1 MKNIGLSGGI
11 GSGKTTVSKIL
22 LENGIPVYDSD
33 TRAKYII
40 NNSSEVKKSIIDN
53 FGKVSF
59 INNILNKKYISKL
72 IFNDKIALKKINSI
86 VHPYVYNDFLEWKK
100 SVFFKY
106 VIYESALIFESGSY
120 KKNDYNILVI
130 SNEDERI
137 KRVIRRDE
145 LNKND
150 VVVRINNQWQDE
162 KKIPLADYIINND
175 SILKINQRVLDLV
188 DTLNKLFK

>member
-22 LENGIPVYDSD
+22 SENGIPVYDSD
-33 TRAKYII
+33 TRAKYIM
-40 NNSSEVKKSIIDN
+40 NNSSELKKSIIDN

-59 INNILNKKYISKL
+59 KNNILNKKYISKL
-72 IFNDKIALKKINSI
+72 IFNDKKALNKINMI
-86 VHPYVYNDFLEWKK
+86 VHPYVFNDFVEWKK

-120 KKNDYNILVI
+120 KKNDFNILII
-130 SNEDERI
+130 SDEDERV
-137 KRVIRRDE
+137 KRVIKRDE
-145 LNKND
+145 LNKTD
-150 VVVRINNQWQDE
+150 VMVRINNQWQDE

-175 SILKINQRVLDLV
+175 SILKINKRVLELI
-188 DTLNKLFK
+188 DTLNILFK

>member
-59 INNILNKKYISKL
+59 INLSL
-72 IFNDKIALKKINSI
+72 IHI
-86 VHPYVYNDFLEWKK
+86 
-100 SVFFKY
+100 
-106 VIYESALIFESGSY
+106 
-120 KKNDYNILVI
+120 
-130 SNEDERI
+130 
-137 KRVIRRDE
+137 
-145 LNKND
+145 
-150 VVVRINNQWQDE
+150 
-162 KKIPLADYIINND
+162 
-175 SILKINQRVLDLV
+175 
-188 DTLNKLFK
+188 

>member
-22 LENGIPVYDSD
+22 SENGIPVYDSD
-33 TRAKYII
+33 TRAKYIM
-40 NNSSEVKKSIIDN
+40 NNSSELKKSIIDN

-59 INNILNKKYISKL
+59 KNNILNKKYISKL
-72 IFNDKIALKKINSI
+72 IFNDKKALNKINMI
-86 VHPYVYNDFLEWKK
+86 VHPYVFNDFVEWKK

-120 KKNDYNILVI
+120 KKNDFNILII
-130 SNEDERI
+130 SDEDERV
-137 KRVIRRDE
+137 KRVIKREE
-145 LNKND
+145 LNKTD
-150 VVVRINNQWQDE
+150 VMVRINNQWQDE

-175 SILKINQRVLDLV
+175 SILKINQRVLELI
-188 DTLNKLFK
+188 DTLNILFK

>member
-22 LENGIPVYDSD
+22 SENGIPVYDSD
-33 TRAKYII
+33 TRAKYIM
-40 NNSSEVKKSIIDN
+40 NNSSELKKSIIDN

-59 INNILNKKYISKL
+59 KNNILNKKYISKL
-72 IFNDKIALKKINSI
+72 IFNDKKALNKINMI
-86 VHPYVYNDFLEWKK
+86 VHPYVFNDFVEWKK

-120 KKNDYNILVI
+120 KKNDFNILII
-130 SNEDERI
+130 SDEDERV
-137 KRVIRRDE
+137 KRVIKRDE
-145 LNKND
+145 LNKTD
-150 VVVRINNQWQDE
+150 VMVRINNQWQDE

-175 SILKINQRVLDLV
+175 SILKINQRVLELI
-188 DTLNKLFK
+188 DTLNILFK

>member
-53 FGKVSF
+53 FGNVSF
-59 INNILNKKYISKL
+59 TNNILNKKYISKL

-130 SNEDERI
+130 SDEDERI

>member
-130 SNEDERI
+130 SDEDERI

-175 SILKINQRVLDLV
+175 SILKINKRVLDLV

>member
-130 SNEDERI
+130 SDEDERI